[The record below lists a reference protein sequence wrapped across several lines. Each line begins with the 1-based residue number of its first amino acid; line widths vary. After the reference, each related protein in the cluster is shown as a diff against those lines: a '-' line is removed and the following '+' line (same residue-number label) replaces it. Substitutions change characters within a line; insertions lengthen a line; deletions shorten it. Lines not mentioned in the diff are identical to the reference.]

1 MKKFSFFV
9 GVFIIANLSFGQTVF
24 RAQIAA
30 KDADNVLRV
39 LFVGDTSFGENYQER
54 LEQKGQTNILK
65 EKGYDYSMQ
74 GVTSLLES
82 TDLTIA
88 NLETPLTELRSSPLS
103 GQKSYLHWGDP
114 KRVPEMLQKYGI
126 KSVSLANNH
135 TLDYGQRGLQ
145 DTIDALNS
153 PKIAWFGAGSNA
165 EEAAI
170 PWQQKF
176 IFDNKAFHLQAIGG
190 YWYRESY
197 AKSYNFYAQAN
208 RAGTNLWTESTAKEQ
223 IQKLR
228 QENPC
233 TYIVAFPHW
242 GSNYDWK
249 SKKQARLARIMV
261 DAGADLVIG
270 HGAHMA
276 QEIEQYRGKWIFY
289 SLGNFVF
296 NSPGRYQ
303 KESAHPYSL
312 AARLDIAQK
321 NEILSLTLR
330 AYPIF
335 SDNRISNY
343 QPRLVS
349 KKEFNQ
355 LRSELF
361 QHSNLPTQLTK
372 QISLGKDDIGYYLN
386 FNLST
391 LKALTVKESSP
402 QNNGRKNYS
411 TLNKTFCQTN

>member
-1 MKKFSFFV
+1 M
-9 GVFIIANLSFGQTVF
+9 LS
-24 RAQIAA
+24 RA
-30 KDADNVLRV
+30 KR
-39 LFVGDTSFGENYQER
+39 R
-54 LEQKGQTNILK
+54 LT
-65 EKGYDYSMQ
+65 
-74 GVTSLLES
+74 LES
-82 TDLTIA
+82 ADWKTNFKVTF
-88 NLETPLTELRSSPLS
+88 
-103 GQKSYLHWGDP
+103 
-114 KRVPEMLQKYGI
+114 
-126 KSVSLANNH
+126 
-135 TLDYGQRGLQ
+135 
-145 DTIDALNS
+145 LNAS
-153 PKIAWFGAGSNA
+153 
-165 EEAAI
+165 
-170 PWQQKF
+170 
-176 IFDNKAFHLQAIGG
+176 
-190 YWYRESY
+190 WY
-197 AKSYNFYAQAN
+197 
-208 RAGTNLWTESTAKEQ
+208 KEQ

-233 TYIVAFPHW
+233 AYIVAFPHW
-242 GSNYDWK
+242 GSNYNWK